1 MIGCGEAGLA
11 FAGAPGRCGDMTAFD
26 ILTDDPARRD
36 AKLADY
42 QSAGVTAAM
51 SIAEALTGAAVVL
64 SLVTADRALG
74 AARAAAS
81 YLSPDAL
88 YLDLNSVAPA
98 TKRAAAAV
106 IAAAGG
112 RYVDV
117 AVMAP
122 VHPRRL
128 GVPLLLCGEHADA
141 AAAALRAIGFTAL
154 RVIAGGI
161 GAAASVKMIRSV
173 VIKGVEALTA
183 ECMIAAARAGVVD
196 EVLLALGED
205 WTARADYNLDRMI
218 AHGMRRAAE
227 MDEVAATLDS
237 LGVVP
242 SMTRATAERQ
252 RQLGGLDLGHI
263 AGLDAKL
270 AALTAEPRMRAA

>member
-11 FAGAPGRCGDMTAFD
+11 FAGAPGRCGSVTAFD
-26 ILTDDPARRD
+26 IQTDDPARRD
-36 AKLADY
+36 AKLAEY
-42 QSAGVTAAM
+42 RGAGVTAAM
-51 SIAEALTGAAVVL
+51 TVAEALAGAGVVL
-64 SLVTADRALG
+64 SLVTADQALN
-74 AARAAAS
+74 AAQSAAPRI
-81 YLSPDAL
+81 SPGAL

-106 IAAAGG
+106 IDTAGG

-122 VHPRRL
+122 VHPKRL
-128 GVPLLLCGEHADA
+128 GVPLLVSGAHA
-141 AAAALRAIGFTAL
+141 AAAVDALRAIGFTSL
-154 RVIAGGI
+154 KLIAGDT

-183 ECMIAAARAGVVD
+183 ECMIAAARAGVVA
-196 EVLLALGED
+196 EVLAALGED
-205 WTARADYNLDRMI
+205 WATRADYNLDRMMV
-218 AHGMRRAAE
+218 HGLRRAAE
-227 MDEVAATLDS
+227 MDEVAATLEG

-242 SMTRATAERQ
+242 SMTRATAKRQ
-252 RQLGGLDLGHI
+252 RELGALGLGHV

-270 AALTAEPRMRAA
+270 EALAA